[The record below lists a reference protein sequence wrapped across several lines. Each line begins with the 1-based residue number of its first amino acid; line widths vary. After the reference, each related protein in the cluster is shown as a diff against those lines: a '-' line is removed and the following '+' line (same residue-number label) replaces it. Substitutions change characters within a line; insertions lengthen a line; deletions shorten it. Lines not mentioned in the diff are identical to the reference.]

1 MAGKPINI
9 EDTKPSYDEVINE
22 LLSMISKLVM
32 ENSIMKVTIKK
43 FEDAVQLVKEE
54 PQQEKN

>member
-9 EDTKPSYDEVINE
+9 ENTKPSYDEVINE

>member
-1 MAGKPINI
+1 MAGKPINT
-9 EDTKPSYDEVINE
+9 EDAKPSYDEVINE

-43 FEDAVQLVKEE
+43 LEDAIQLAKEE
-54 PQQEKN
+54 SHQEKN

>member
-43 FEDAVQLVKEE
+43 LEDAVQLVKEE